1 MPIRQTDLQ
10 QTEALLHEMLA
21 EAAAAEQ
28 RARPRNR
35 LLSRLSNPLAALGRK
50 RSSVGKSKK
59 PNSAEQGVGSG
70 DALAELFAPPDIT
83 PEPRAHLPNLSR
95 RSSTTGRTDFP
106 GDRPLPSNEPFRRM
120 KKDTRRSDFVMA
132 ASGVVLGLVCAL
144 FPWYIFFNPEQFGVQ
159 GIKFGGRGQNAGR
172 MLVTPDGG
180 GSNPMQGQAAALEP
194 NLDMSFTAT
203 LQSRPLAPEQAPG
216 VEEQPYPVE
225 AVAFRLVHVAN
236 GRAMIED
243 NAGLWVVQAGST
255 LPDSSRVKSIE
266 QRSGKWVLVTNTDR
280 VLEIAK

>member
-10 QTEALLHEMLA
+10 QTEALLYEMLA
-21 EAAAAEQ
+21 EATAAEQ
-28 RARPRNR
+28 RARPKKR
-35 LLSRLSNPLAALGRK
+35 LLSRLPSPFPRLGRRRTSAA
-50 RSSVGKSKK
+50 RS
-59 PNSAEQGVGSG
+59 NNAEQGIGSS

-83 PEPRAHLPNLSR
+83 PEPKVHLPNLSR
-95 RSSTTGRTDFP
+95 RPAKTARTDFL
-106 GDRPLPSNEPFRRM
+106 GNRPLQSSEPFQRM
-120 KKDTRRSDFVMA
+120 KKDTRRSDFAMA
-132 ASGVVLGLVCAL
+132 ASGVLLGLVCAL

-159 GIKFGGRGQNAGR
+159 GIKFGGRGENAGR
-172 MLVTPDGG
+172 MMVVPDGG
-180 GSNPMQGQAAALEP
+180 GTNPMPGQVAALEP

-225 AVAFRLVHVAN
+225 AVAFRLVHIAN

-243 NAGLWVVQAGST
+243 NSGLWVVQTGST

-280 VLEIAK
+280 VLEISN

>member
-1 MPIRQTDLQ
+1 MPIRQSDLQ

-21 EAAAAEQ
+21 EVTAAEA
-28 RARPRNR
+28 RARPGKR
-35 LLSRLSNPLAALGRK
+35 LLSRLSNPLPMLLRRRTAAGRTEK
-50 RSSVGKSKK
+50 AGNTERGI
-59 PNSAEQGVGSG
+59 GSG

-83 PEPRAHLPNLSR
+83 PEPKAHLPNLSR
-95 RSSTTGRTDFP
+95 RSARTAKTDFP
-106 GDRPLPSNEPFRRM
+106 GDRPLQSSEPFQRM
-120 KKDTRRSDFVMA
+120 KKDSRRSDFIMA
-132 ASGVVLGLVCAL
+132 ASGVMLGLVCAL

-172 MLVTPDGG
+172 MVVTPDGG
-180 GSNPMQGQAAALEP
+180 GTNPLPGQAEALEP

-203 LQSRPLAPEQAPG
+203 LQSRPLAPEQVPG

-225 AVAFRLVHVAN
+225 AVAFRLVHIAN

-243 NAGLWVVQAGST
+243 NAGLWVVQTGST

-280 VLEIAK
+280 VLEISK

>member
-10 QTEALLHEMLA
+10 QTEALLREMLA
-21 EAAAAEQ
+21 EAAEAEK
-28 RARPRNR
+28 RAKPNRRLMSKLSSPFPR
-35 LLSRLSNPLAALGRK
+35 LGRK
-50 RSSVGKSKK
+50 RAAPS
-59 PNSAEQGVGSG
+59 EQVGSS

-83 PEPRAHLPNLSR
+83 PEPRTRLPNLSR
-95 RSSTTGRTDFP
+95 PPIKTVGSDFLR
-106 GDRPLPSNEPFRRM
+106 DRPLQSSEPYTRM
-120 KKDTRRSDFVMA
+120 RKDTRRSDFVMA
-132 ASGVVLGLVCAL
+132 VSGVMLGLICAL

-159 GIKFGGRGQNAGR
+159 GIKFGGRGENAGR
-172 MLVTPDGG
+172 LVVAPDGRG
-180 GSNPMQGQAAALEP
+180 TDPMPGQAEALEP

-216 VEEQPYPVE
+216 IEEQPFPLE

-243 NAGLWVVQAGST
+243 NTGLWVVQQGST

-266 QRSGKWVLVTNTDR
+266 QRAGKWVLVTNTDR
-280 VLEIAK
+280 VLEISN

>member
-21 EAAAAEQ
+21 EATAAEQ
-28 RARPRNR
+28 RARPKNR
-35 LLSRLSNPLAALGRK
+35 LLSRLSNPLRGLGRK
-50 RSSVGKSKK
+50 RTSAGKSTKAD
-59 PNSAEQGVGSG
+59 SAEQGICSV

-83 PEPRAHLPNLSR
+83 PEPKAHLPNLSR
-95 RSSTTGRTDFP
+95 RPARTAGTDSL
-106 GDRPLPSNEPFRRM
+106 GNRPLHASEPFQRM

-132 ASGVVLGLVCAL
+132 ASGVMLGLVCAL

-172 MLVTPDGG
+172 LVVAPDGSG
-180 GSNPMQGQAAALEP
+180 TNPMAGQAEALEP

-216 VEEQPYPVE
+216 VEEQPYPIE
-225 AVAFRLVHVAN
+225 AVAFRLVHIAN

-266 QRSGKWVLVTNTDR
+266 QRAGKWVLVTNTDR
-280 VLEIAK
+280 VLEISN

>member
-21 EAAAAEQ
+21 EATAAEQ
-28 RARPRNR
+28 RARPKNR
-35 LLSRLSNPLAALGRK
+35 LLSGLSNPLRRLGRK
-50 RSSVGKSKK
+50 RISADKSTKADSAKEGIGSV
-59 PNSAEQGVGSG
+59 

-83 PEPRAHLPNLSR
+83 PEPKAHLPNLSR
-95 RSSTTGRTDFP
+95 RPARTAETDSL
-106 GDRPLPSNEPFRRM
+106 GNRPLHASEPFQRM
-120 KKDTRRSDFVMA
+120 KKDTRRSDFIMA
-132 ASGVVLGLVCAL
+132 ASGVMLGLVCAL

-172 MLVTPDGG
+172 MVVTPDGSG
-180 GSNPMQGQAAALEP
+180 TNPMPGQAEALEP

-225 AVAFRLVHVAN
+225 AVAFRLVHIAN

-266 QRSGKWVLVTNTDR
+266 QRAGKWVLVTNTDR
-280 VLEIAK
+280 VLEISN

>member
-10 QTEALLHEMLA
+10 QTEALLQEMLA
-21 EAAAAEQ
+21 EATAAEQ
-28 RARPRNR
+28 RSRQKNR
-35 LLSRLSNPLAALGRK
+35 LLSRLPNPLQMLGRK
-50 RSSVGKSKK
+50 RLTAGKSKK
-59 PNSAEQGVGSG
+59 TESAEQELGSG

-83 PEPRAHLPNLSR
+83 PEPKAHLPNLR
-95 RSSTTGRTDFP
+95 RRPAKTARTDSL
-106 GDRPLPSNEPFRRM
+106 GDRSPQSSEPFQRM

-132 ASGVVLGLVCAL
+132 ASGVMLGLVCAL

-172 MLVTPDGG
+172 LVVTPDGSG
-180 GSNPMQGQAAALEP
+180 TNPMPGQAEALEP

-225 AVAFRLVHVAN
+225 AVAFRLVHIAN

-266 QRSGKWVLVTNTDR
+266 QRAGKWVLVTNTDR
-280 VLEIAK
+280 VLEISN

>member
-21 EAAAAEQ
+21 EAAAAEE
-28 RARPRNR
+28 RARPRKR
-35 LLSRLSNPLAALGRK
+35 LLSRLSNPLPKLGR
-50 RSSVGKSKK
+50 RRASTDKK
-59 PNSAEQGVGSG
+59 TSSAEQGIGSG

-83 PEPRAHLPNLSR
+83 PEPKAHLPNLSR
-95 RSSTTGRTDFP
+95 GPAKTAGTDFL
-106 GDRPLPSNEPFRRM
+106 GDRPLPSREPFQRM
-120 KKDTRRSDFVMA
+120 KKDTRRSDFIMA
-132 ASGVVLGLVCAL
+132 ASGVMLGLVCAL

-172 MLVTPDGG
+172 MLVTPDSSGT
-180 GSNPMQGQAAALEP
+180 NPMAGQAAALEP
-194 NLDMSFTAT
+194 NLDLSFTAT
-203 LQSRPLAPEQAPG
+203 LQSRPLAPEQVPG
-216 VEEQPYPVE
+216 VEDQPYPVE

-266 QRSGKWVLVTNTDR
+266 QRAGKWVLVTNTDR
-280 VLEIAK
+280 VLEISQ